1 MTQAQ
6 RMGVWT
12 WVGLHTLF
20 RSFFFSFS
28 LPNYHKTC
36 ISLYDYLYFP
46 ILCYIHTVSSVL
58 SFSLSLTIIRRV
70 NLSMTT
76 TYPLLAIVRY
86 RHVVTLPNCILH
98 HLRCFCIFSFSL
110 SIVRSFYLSFTI
122 SYAIDRPSV
131 LSTFAVSINFLSV
144 SISSYH

>member
-1 MTQAQ
+1 
-6 RMGVWT
+6 MG
-12 WVGLHTLF
+12 LQTLF

-36 ISLYDYLYFP
+36 ISLYDYLP
-46 ILCYIHTVSSVL
+46 IHTVSSVL